1 MGKPH
6 ELWEPLRPL
15 GHDEGYSILL
25 QLICNC
31 IWPMKDKYSS
41 PRGWTNLES
50 TEAVLYVRNMPRSP
64 TNASISTLR
73 YALAPDAAAVQA
85 IEATFAAYDHMMR
98 ILEEVAPVGANLV
111 SLHAQAYERI
121 RTETGLPARLVTL
134 GLRDRAGYVAGSPPR
149 RIPLDDKL
157 FAIKGPTSLTIST
170 VSGRVLVP
178 FQVPGYLAGWESPFP
193 AQLVADGTRYEVHI
207 AVKSTALQ
215 PEEKTMLHE
224 GILARMGRLLAA
236 IASQTIDNAETS
248 NKLALVKQ
256 AIREIDAGADEA
268 RHALGKSRAEEFRL
282 KRRREELDGEAASL
296 TDKIRLALAEN
307 REDLARAGLA
317 RQIDL
322 ESQGIAL
329 ERAMDFVELEI
340 DEQTKALQAML
351 GARREAESRLA
362 DLEAS
367 MVQHALT
374 ETNRG
379 PSATNTISTDRA
391 MAAIARVT
399 GVPASSVFGA
409 KELDELDRLQ
419 REKEIAARLERIKSQ
434 Q

>member
-1 MGKPH
+1 MARLPV
-6 ELWEPLRPL
+6 
-15 GHDEGYSILL
+15 D
-25 QLICNC
+25 
-31 IWPMKDKYSS
+31 
-41 PRGWTNLES
+41 
-50 TEAVLYVRNMPRSP
+50 VP
-64 TNASISTLR
+64 TAALR
-73 YALAPDAAAVQA
+73 YALVPDDAGVQA
-85 IEATFAAYDHMMR
+85 IEATFAAYDRMMQ
-98 ILEEVAPVGANLV
+98 ILAEVAPVGANLV
-111 SLHAQAYERI
+111 SLHAQAYEKI

-134 GLRDRAGYVAGSPPR
+134 GLRDRAGYVTGATNR
-149 RIPLDDKL
+149 RLPLDDKL

-170 VSGRVLVP
+170 VQGRILVP
-178 FQVPGYLAGWESPFP
+178 FEVPGYLAGWDSPFP
-193 AQLVADGTRYEVHI
+193 AQLICDGSAYEIHI
-207 AVKSTALQ
+207 AVKSKSTQ

-236 IASQTIDNAETS
+236 IASQTVDNAENS
-248 NKLALVKQ
+248 NKVALVKQ

-268 RHALGKSRAEEFRL
+268 RYALGKSRAEEFRL
-282 KRRREELDGEAASL
+282 KRRQDELNAEVAGL
-296 TDKIRLALAEN
+296 TQKIRLAIAEN
-307 REDLARAGLA
+307 RDDLARAGVA

-329 ERAMDFVELEI
+329 ERAMDFIDLEI

-367 MVQHALT
+367 LAQHAPH
-374 ETNRG
+374 EPGRRAQ
-379 PSATNTISTDRA
+379 ATNTGNADRA

-399 GVPASSVFGA
+399 GVPASSVLGDR
-409 KELDELDRLQ
+409 ELDELDRLH